1 MIKKL
6 LLDILKTVC
15 AIVGFIAIFLMFL
28 YAAWLAISEAIP
40 PDPSNPQTSIGIDT
54 IKGIKRNA
62 P

>member
-1 MIKKL
+1 MKDTLLNIVKL
-6 LLDILKTVC
+6 VCSIIGFVLLML
-15 AIVGFIAIFLMFL
+15 LFL